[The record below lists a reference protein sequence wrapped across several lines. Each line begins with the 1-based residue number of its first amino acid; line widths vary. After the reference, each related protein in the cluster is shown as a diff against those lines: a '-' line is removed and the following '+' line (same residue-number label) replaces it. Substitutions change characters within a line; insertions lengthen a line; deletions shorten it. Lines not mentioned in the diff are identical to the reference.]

1 MCKFAIDLGG
11 TNKMASSWAMLAPTA
26 SPPPRSL
33 SGEARCGSNRGLWCW
48 RQCAARRLA
57 PWHRSPAPERASPER
72 PK

>member
-33 SGEARCGSNRGLWCW
+33 SGEARCGSTPMRCS
-48 RQCAARRLA
+48 AAGA
-57 PWHRSPAPERASPER
+57 VASFSSP
-72 PK
+72 